1 MDFPDTTGAL
11 LETFLQ
17 HFGSGLWCAQPPE
30 FVQVVG
36 PLHVAGKLLLGPFSC
51 LPKLIIHELTL
62 CFWMLWFAGW
72 WWEDLVSN
80 NLDSEFIF
88 CFVLFVSGTEIW
100 SFFLSADQD
109 NGVEQFHGVGMWCG
123 GRFFYSMQM
132 WNAMGGTRLSSLE
145 LFRLVCVVLVNL

>member
-51 LPKLIIHELTL
+51 LPKLIIHELTS

-88 CFVLFVSGTEIW
+88 CFICVRHRNLVVFPFSRSRQWGWAIPWGWNVMWGQVFLLHADVECNGWDQIIQSWALQAGLCCSG
-100 SFFLSADQD
+100 
-109 NGVEQFHGVGMWCG
+109 
-123 GRFFYSMQM
+123 
-132 WNAMGGTRLSSLE
+132 
-145 LFRLVCVVLVNL
+145 